1 MGANVGEDLL
11 KLIVK
16 VAWYVIKGLFNILTF
31 VFRWGYKKYQEK
43 KAQPSTAETTETA
56 E

>member
-1 MGANVGEDLL
+1 MGANAGEDLL

-16 VAWYVIKGLFNILTF
+16 VAWYAIKGLFNILTF

-43 KAQPSTAETTETA
+43 KAQPAATETTQSTE
-56 E
+56 